1 MVFLVSSLR
10 QYAFQ
15 LVDCSLNGWCNS
27 RCVKLALLSSRSYSF
42 YLRFLSLFS
51 SLFLS
56 LFYLFLS
63 RFHRSFYYSYFIFI
77 IGSTVFVLVFIGV
90 DHFYRGFISIF
101 SVIFIEFIELF
112 TRNKCLHRTHPL
124 FRRTSPYAIITS
136 ALSRT
141 RKQTNDKQVTMQL
154 LSIKKRKND
163 CWWGG
168 WLKNN
173 MTKRTRYNG

>member
-1 MVFLVSSLR
+1 MVFLVPSLR

-27 RCVKLALLSSRSYSF
+27 RCVKLALLSSRSYLF

-63 RFHRSFYYSYFIFI
+63 RFHCSFYYSYFIFI

-90 DHFYRGFISIF
+90 LIAFIAVSSPF
-101 SVIFIEFIELF
+101 SPLF
-112 TRNKCLHRTHPL
+112 LSSLSSCLLGTSVYTERTHCFAGL
-124 FRRTSPYAIITS
+124 LRMRLSPQHWVV
-136 ALSRT
+136 RGN
-141 RKQTNDKQVTMQL
+141 TNDKQVTMQL
-154 LSIKKRKND
+154 LSIKKKKK
-163 CWWGG
+163 WLLVG
-168 WLKNN
+168 WL
-173 MTKRTRYNG
+173 TKE

>member
-1 MVFLVSSLR
+1 MSNDYSNSLYGVPCTIITSIRFPISGLLVKRVMQFKVCQARSIEFSFLFV
-10 QYAFQ
+10 
-15 LVDCSLNGWCNS
+15 
-27 RCVKLALLSSRSYSF
+27 LSQIF
-42 YLRFLSLFS
+42 IIIFIAILITILSLFISVS
-51 SLFLS
+51 SQLLLQ
-56 LFYLFLS
+56 LFY
-63 RFHRSFYYSYFIFI
+63 FYYRFYCFCLGFYRR
-77 IGSTVFVLVFIGV
+77 F
-90 DHFYRGFISIF
+90 DRFYRGFISIF
-101 SVIFIEFIELF
+101 SVIFIELIELF

-168 WLKNN
+168 
-173 MTKRTRYNG
+173 